1 MDSRLAESSGVKRG
15 DAAGREKNKIKC
27 DNAAAYLSSSAVTVL
42 SSVTL
47 YIMDGSSETFSMN
60 MGEVV
65 MFWI

>member
-1 MDSRLAESSGVKRG
+1 MH
-15 DAAGREKNKIKC
+15 C
-27 DNAAAYLSSSAVTVL
+27 FYSASLDVIVL

-47 YIMDGSSETFSMN
+47 YIMDGSRETFSMN

>member
-1 MDSRLAESSGVKRG
+1 MRSPDLGLRPRLHCFYSVSLDVM
-15 DAAGREKNKIKC
+15 
-27 DNAAAYLSSSAVTVL
+27 VL

-47 YIMDGSSETFSMN
+47 YIMDGSRETFSMN

>member
-1 MDSRLAESSGVKRG
+1 MKKRKSGSFTLG
-15 DAAGREKNKIKC
+15 CAAVTSLRC
-27 DNAAAYLSSSAVTVL
+27 FYSASLEVTVL

-47 YIMDGSSETFSMN
+47 YIMDGSRETFSMN

>member
-1 MDSRLAESSGVKRG
+1 MDSRLAEGSGVKRG

-27 DNAAAYLSSSAVTVL
+27 DNAYLSSSAVTVL

>member
-1 MDSRLAESSGVKRG
+1 MHSLEEKHGLKKKSRKFPLGCV
-15 DAAGREKNKIKC
+15 
-27 DNAAAYLSSSAVTVL
+27 AVTLRCFYSVSLDVTML

-47 YIMDGSSETFSMN
+47 YIMDGSRETFSMN

>member
-1 MDSRLAESSGVKRG
+1 MSLFVSLQTFG
-15 DAAGREKNKIKC
+15 NYITLKC
-27 DNAAAYLSSSAVTVL
+27 FYPPPSDMTML

-47 YIMDGSSETFSMN
+47 YIMEGSRETFSMN

>member
-1 MDSRLAESSGVKRG
+1 MGQRR
-15 DAAGREKNKIKC
+15 R
-27 DNAAAYLSSSAVTVL
+27 YLSSSAVTVL

-47 YIMDGSSETFSMN
+47 YIMDGSSDTFSMN

>member
-1 MDSRLAESSGVKRG
+1 MDSRLAEGSGVKRG
-15 DAAGREKNKIKC
+15 DAGKKIIKC

>member
-1 MDSRLAESSGVKRG
+1 MKKKSG
-15 DAAGREKNKIKC
+15 N
-27 DNAAAYLSSSAVTVL
+27 SAVNCVAVTLRCFYSVSLDVTTL

-47 YIMDGSSETFSMN
+47 YIMDGSRETFSMN